1 MQSVQNAQ
9 LPTFSRVT
17 LFPVKSPI
25 KVAQRT
31 LLLSLSGLRAGSRGR
46 MGRTISMRFP
56 VCSPLDKLPSMCPFL
71 YVLHLSHKDSSV
83 HSNSTL
89 AFSLFNAPNLINE
102 SDPPN
107 SLFLPGHK
115 AQATR
120 ETTAWLSSVRC
131 LTLIQTAVG
140 QSEGIKSIAFPLS
153 LGWHCTE

>member
-1 MQSVQNAQ
+1 MSHLGGFALESTSEMQSVQNAQ

-89 AFSLFNAPNLINE
+89 AFSLFNAPNLRNE

-107 SLFLPGHK
+107 SLFCQDTKH
-115 AQATR
+115 R
-120 ETTAWLSSVRC
+120 
-131 LTLIQTAVG
+131 
-140 QSEGIKSIAFPLS
+140 PLGRPQ
-153 LGWHCTE
+153 LGYPRLGV